1 METMKEQF
9 IAKIINFIH
18 FNMNVQKKAKICAT
32 LVMIFFILLILE
44 PIIFGTHSMVV
55 SLFIAMAIG
64 LFIALWLFMYYMF
77 SEYFSYKKLR
87 KKKNEKQ
94 QDC

>member
-1 METMKEQF
+1 METK
-9 IAKIINFIH
+9 
-18 FNMNVQKKAKICAT
+18 KKAKICAT
-32 LVMIFFILLILE
+32 LFMVFFIMLILE
-44 PIIFGTHSMVV
+44 PIMFGTHFMVA
-55 SLFIAMAIG
+55 SLFITMAIG

>member
-1 METMKEQF
+1 MEIMKEQF
-9 IAKIINFIH
+9 IAKFINFIH

-32 LVMIFFILLILE
+32 LVMIFLILLILE
-44 PIIFGTHSMVV
+44 PRIFGTCF
-55 SLFIAMAIG
+55 LFIAMAIG

-77 SEYFSYKKLR
+77 SEYFSYQKIR
-87 KKKNEKQ
+87 KKKDEKQ

>member
-1 METMKEQF
+1 MKEQF
-9 IAKIINFIH
+9 IAKFINFIH

-32 LVMIFFILLILE
+32 LAMISLILLILE
-44 PIIFGTHSMVV
+44 PIMFGTHFMVA
-55 SLFIAMAIG
+55 SLFITMAIG

-77 SEYFSYKKLR
+77 SEYFSYKNLR

>member
-1 METMKEQF
+1 ME
-9 IAKIINFIH
+9 AK
-18 FNMNVQKKAKICAT
+18 KKAKICAT

-44 PIIFGTHSMVV
+44 PLMFGTHFMVA
-55 SLFIAMAIG
+55 SLFITMAIG

>member
-1 METMKEQF
+1 METK
-9 IAKIINFIH
+9 
-18 FNMNVQKKAKICAT
+18 KKAKICAT

-44 PIIFGTHSMVV
+44 PIIFGTHFMVA
-55 SLFIAMAIG
+55 SLFITMAIG

>member
-1 METMKEQF
+1 METK
-9 IAKIINFIH
+9 
-18 FNMNVQKKAKICAT
+18 KKAKICTT
-32 LVMIFFILLILE
+32 LVMIFLILLILE
-44 PIIFGTHSMVV
+44 PIMFGTHFMVA
-55 SLFIAMAIG
+55 SLFITMAIG

-87 KKKNEKQ
+87 KKKDEKQ

>member
-1 METMKEQF
+1 MT
-9 IAKIINFIH
+9 
-18 FNMNVQKKAKICAT
+18 VQKKSKICAT
-32 LVMIFFILLILE
+32 LVMIFFFILLLLE
-44 PIIFGTHSMVV
+44 PIMFGTHFMAA
-55 SLFIAMAIG
+55 SLFITMAIG

-87 KKKNEKQ
+87 KKKDEKQ

>member
-1 METMKEQF
+1 METK
-9 IAKIINFIH
+9 
-18 FNMNVQKKAKICAT
+18 KKAKICAT

-44 PIIFGTHSMVV
+44 PIMFGTCF
-55 SLFIAMAIG
+55 LFIL

-87 KKKNEKQ
+87 KKKDEKQ

>member
-1 METMKEQF
+1 METK
-9 IAKIINFIH
+9 
-18 FNMNVQKKAKICAT
+18 KKAKICAT
-32 LVMIFFILLILE
+32 LVMIFLILLILE
-44 PIIFGTHSMVV
+44 PIIFGTHFMVA
-55 SLFIAMAIG
+55 SLFITMAIG

-87 KKKNEKQ
+87 KKKDEKQ

>member
-1 METMKEQF
+1 ME
-9 IAKIINFIH
+9 AK
-18 FNMNVQKKAKICAT
+18 KKAKICAT

-44 PIIFGTHSMVV
+44 PIMFGTRFLFV
-55 SLFIAMAIG
+55 SLFIA
-64 LFIALWLFMYYMF
+64 LWSFMYYMF

-87 KKKNEKQ
+87 KKKDEKQ

>member
-1 METMKEQF
+1 ME
-9 IAKIINFIH
+9 AK
-18 FNMNVQKKAKICAT
+18 KKAKICTT

-44 PIIFGTHSMVV
+44 PIMFGTHSMVV

>member
-1 METMKEQF
+1 MEIK
-9 IAKIINFIH
+9 
-18 FNMNVQKKAKICAT
+18 KKANICAT

-44 PIIFGTHSMVV
+44 PIIFGTHSMII

-64 LFIALWLFMYYMF
+64 LFIALWSFMYYMF
-77 SEYFSYKKLR
+77 SEFFSYQKLR
-87 KKKNEKQ
+87 KKKDEKQ

>member
-1 METMKEQF
+1 METK
-9 IAKIINFIH
+9 
-18 FNMNVQKKAKICAT
+18 KKAKICAT
-32 LVMIFFILLILE
+32 LVMIFLILLIIE
-44 PIIFGTHSMVV
+44 PIMFGTHFMVA
-55 SLFIAMAIG
+55 SLFITMAIG

-87 KKKNEKQ
+87 KKKDEKQ

>member
-1 METMKEQF
+1 MD
-9 IAKIINFIH
+9 
-18 FNMNVQKKAKICAT
+18 VQKKSKICAT
-32 LVMIFFILLILE
+32 LLMIFFILLILE
-44 PIIFGTHSMVV
+44 PIMFGTHFMVV
-55 SLFIAMAIG
+55 SLFITMAIG

-87 KKKNEKQ
+87 KKKDEKQ

>member
-1 METMKEQF
+1 MET
-9 IAKIINFIH
+9 
-18 FNMNVQKKAKICAT
+18 KKKSKICAT

-44 PIIFGTHSMVV
+44 PIMFGTCF
-55 SLFIAMAIG
+55 LFILLVIAMTIG
-64 LFIALWLFMYYMF
+64 LITLLWSLLCDIF

-87 KKKNEKQ
+87 KKKDEKQ

>member
-1 METMKEQF
+1 MET
-9 IAKIINFIH
+9 
-18 FNMNVQKKAKICAT
+18 KKKSKICAT
-32 LVMIFFILLILE
+32 LLMIFFILLILE
-44 PIIFGTHSMVV
+44 PIMFGTHFMVA
-55 SLFIAMAIG
+55 SLFIAMVIG

-87 KKKNEKQ
+87 KKKDEKQ

>member
-1 METMKEQF
+1 ME
-9 IAKIINFIH
+9 AK
-18 FNMNVQKKAKICAT
+18 KKAKICAT
-32 LVMIFFILLILE
+32 LVIIFFILLILE
-44 PIIFGTHSMVV
+44 PIMFCTHFMVA
-55 SLFIAMAIG
+55 SLFITMAIG

-87 KKKNEKQ
+87 KKKDEKQ

>member
-1 METMKEQF
+1 MET
-9 IAKIINFIH
+9 
-18 FNMNVQKKAKICAT
+18 KKKSKICAT
-32 LVMIFFILLILE
+32 LVMIFLILLILE
-44 PIIFGTHSMVV
+44 PIMFGTHFMVA
-55 SLFIAMAIG
+55 SLFITMAIG

-87 KKKNEKQ
+87 KKKDEKQ